1 MAKKEREGTEW
12 GMIASGEGANKIAI
26 QYLAEFQSKYMSDRI
41 LLLNTTASD
50 IRPEK
55 AFGARLT
62 PEFQSILQKIK
73 KEKTCIF
80 GSAPSGAGNVW
91 KIGEEEAAKDFE
103 TIRRYFANSQLA
115 QADVILGLATLGGG
129 TGNGS
134 LPYIISQLKNKMPT
148 AAQSNYISLG
158 IWPLNS
164 EASQRHFN
172 AVCGFTRLLKYGE
185 GGKRNSELVLIAHN
199 SQVADLV
206 GLQAQGP
213 AQDKFYLINR
223 EIIKAMDMMVA
234 PSGKASE
241 ATIDVADYYQLPT
254 SFGVYHFTP
263 CISWDNDPDVIGLE
277 AGVELALRSP
287 MCPLEPKTATMAYF
301 IVRAPE
307 KKLRDGTFTQEGL
320 EDAARKL
327 SSKFMAGS
335 QGGLVRYCSLTSK
348 EGDGFD
354 AMVLLGGFSL
364 KKLLAGSIGKFKSFS
379 ENLKRSGDALELKD
393 DEHPNIRA
401 AIKPEELEMIEGWLR
416 DYSKKT
422 EELISK
428 ARRGGGPDEE
438 MLEGWMREEAK
449 ARPKADSQSQA
460 PKPGDQAK
468 SPKGPAPQ
476 RKPKKR
482 NG

>member
-1 MAKKEREGTEW
+1 
-12 GMIASGEGANKIAI
+12 MIASGEGANKIAI
-26 QYLAEFQSKYMSDRI
+26 QYLTEFQKKYLSDRI

-55 AFGARLT
+55 AFGARIT
-62 PEFQSILQKIK
+62 PEFQSVLQKIK

-134 LPYIISQLKNKMPT
+134 LPYIISQLKSKLPT
-148 AAQSNYISLG
+148 AAQSSFISLG
-158 IWPLNS
+158 IWPLDS

-172 AVCGFTRLLKYGE
+172 AICGFTRLLKYGE
-185 GGKRNSELVLIAHN
+185 GGKRNSELVIIAHN
-199 SQVADLV
+199 SRVAELI
-206 GLQAQGP
+206 GTQAQGSS
-213 AQDKFYLINR
+213 QDKFYLINR

-234 PSGKASE
+234 PSGKTSE

-263 CISWDNDPDVIGLE
+263 CISWDNDPEVIGLE
-277 AGVELALRSP
+277 AGLELAFRSP
-287 MCPLEPKTATMAYF
+287 MCPLEPKTATMAYI

-364 KKLLAGSIGKFKSFS
+364 KKLLAGSIGKFKAFS
-379 ENLKRSGDALELKD
+379 ENLKRSGGALELKD
-393 DEHPNIRA
+393 EEQPNIRA
-401 AIKPEELEMIEGWLR
+401 AIKPEELGRIEGWLR
-416 DYSKKT
+416 EYSKKT

-428 ARRGGGPDEE
+428 AKRGGGAEEE
-438 MLEGWMREEAK
+438 MLEGWMKEEGT
-449 ARPKADSQSQA
+449 ARPKAQNQGQTSGASTAQGTET
-460 PKPGDQAK
+460 PPRN
-468 SPKGPAPQ
+468 Q
-476 RKPKKR
+476 RKKR
-482 NG
+482 